1 VPGDP
6 PADCATRPPA
16 KITVSSSDGTTL
28 RDVDAGLLVTQG
40 FHGGEHIWIGVA
52 CENLGPNV
60 LVEPTVRD
68 ENGKVISEPDLYAL
82 FDLTTYQD
90 PDGGAPVVHVQ
101 GRFAP
106 GVYGSDLMGKKVTLG
121 AKVTDACP
129 HSASGQASG
138 IVTGFD
144 QDP

>member
-16 KITVSSSDGTTL
+16 KLTLSTSDGTTP
-28 RDVDAGLLVTQG
+28 RDADAGLLITQG
-40 FHGGEHIWIGVA
+40 FQGGEHIWIAVA

-68 ENGKVISEPDLYAL
+68 EKGNVLSEPDLYAL
-82 FDLTTYQD
+82 FDLTTYAD
-90 PDGGAPVVHVQ
+90 PDGGAPVVSVQ
-101 GRFAP
+101 GRLAP
-106 GVYGSDLMGKKVTLG
+106 GVNGSDLMGKKVILE

-129 HSASGQASG
+129 HSASGQTSG
-138 IVTGFD
+138 IVTGYD
-144 QDP
+144 EIH